1 MINISDEFKKYTYT
15 FNRSLS
21 SDIVLPYDKN
31 STLLGVNE
39 LVNGYNFNS
48 SLDKLQS
55 NLMYLYSVSKLAD
68 PDIPTDYEG
77 YIGTTSVGGDK
88 LEIQIKNFTPY
99 DVAKAAYKDGD
110 SDYSQMPY
118 FTVTDED
125 NKSYGV
131 FYGWDNDKPEKSN
144 YNTIAG
150 TLSTTLLSSFFI
162 DVSTAAYCGNENA
175 AYGAQAFLSA
185 FNFQI
190 HTFIF
195 ADGYPELYSTNLNP
209 VIALSGLSPYGGVFF
224 NNNKFPTVASFFGT
238 EAQAMKYQQGTS
250 NLVFSLHKNSFTVDS
265 DMTIID
271 IPADI
276 KSSGVVDEYAFN
288 NLVSTSVASGNLS
301 GFNAIFCCSPS
312 SVVSLS
318 AKSSASSLSAD
329 YTFTNYISSIGIN
342 NELPYQSING
352 SAYHDNSLYV
362 SDTATNNVVK
372 INVRGFTQ
380 NDNIRDNTFYETE
393 IIGGFG
399 GIRDNYSF
407 NEPRILQF
415 YKDRLYVYDKGNLCI
430 KVYDKDLGYVRN
442 LRKSGFAKSNP
453 PISIKIYNDTFYWL
467 TSGGKFFTL
476 DNDLNL
482 LKEEVLYNTDNTEYF
497 TDFVVAENINMLY
510 FSTKENIYKYY
521 FDNTQFI
528 GRFNLSE
535 NKIDKTELVFLS
547 HVENT
552 LNSVNLYA
560 YGKRGR
566 SGYLLRFNENDQYLN
581 LLSNYDFEIY
591 GKDEI
596 EVDKNEFTAN
606 FAYNKSILKLL
617 SNNLQFKNF
626 ITNMVSVSLRRD
638 GGIDYN
644 GVVYFNPAELEIL
657 NFNPGLDNYIGT
669 NEIFSRSVVNRV
681 LEKIYD
687 YQTRLL
693 SLFKNQVS
701 PPPTQQNIL
710 SPSLNAL
717 MLEDYPGNWDGTYNT
732 EQGLDFIELE
742 TEPVQQDQRVPV
754 ETEECACPT
763 IHAADCCPLTPDSDQ
778 FLYDCD
784 ITCTPPCDLITT
796 TFWVD
801 EITTYVLDGSGVS
814 NNDVKF
820 EQTIEVHPMKFYHQ
834 EGLLVQQ
841 QFGVST
847 FYSKPFVPPTY
858 IVNDEYT
865 VDRRKVELT
874 SPLQYFDLDNPY
886 FSSSADPVKYIGNRT
901 YTTINASNDL
911 ERDVTFNMYTVP
923 DSAINIGDCWGWVG
937 FDRSSYDWNV
947 ANNLQITQ
955 EAKDAG
961 VETGLTDC
969 SFNPEHF
976 IVYFTKPPEDVSCGN
991 VELYRGGVEWPYA
1004 EETVVLGTQY
1014 GMVDFWFNS
1023 FSEPD
1028 RFQVWF
1034 DDECVIDTGFV
1045 GAYSQRGSLTDN
1057 LRARLKKAIKDTGT
1071 GVVFRPKRDDDDLT
1085 YQLQNETD
1093 LGNIVNQYK
1102 KQSQKKDGNDYS
1114 KEVWNERDIKY
1125 PGYGKASFEKTT
1137 RTQTATVRVWAPT
1150 DGTRWKYTLWCP
1162 KPGGNKTDCGAL
1174 VNENSLKDTG
1184 DSDYS
1189 TSGKFLSK
1197 KWTLDEYGGA
1207 FRSTCSNTLI
1217 EECKCY
1223 KGYVPSDQDMT
1234 MLKTVNLT
1242 TVFDY
1247 KGCHL
1252 YDVIGGNEIVNKAIE
1267 NVQSPA
1273 PGGVVTLPGLPPQ
1286 IPAAGDLGRAAGITN
1301 VGVNPG
1307 GIWPDQ
1313 DRWIIVPLGQGL

>member
-1 MINISDEFKKYTYT
+1 MIKISDEFKKYTYT

-68 PDIPTDYEG
+68 PDIPTNYEG

-99 DVAKAAYKDGD
+99 DVAKAAYNNGD

-131 FYGWDNDKPEKSN
+131 FYGWDNDEPEKSN
-144 YNTIAG
+144 YNTVAG
-150 TLSTTLLSSFFI
+150 SLSSSLLSSFFI

-195 ADGYPELYSTNLNP
+195 ADGYPELYSTNQNP
-209 VIALSGLSPYGGVFF
+209 VIALSGKSPNGGVFF
-224 NNNKFPTVASFFGT
+224 NNSKFSNVASFFGT

-250 NLVFSLHKNSFTVDS
+250 NLVFNLHKNSFTVDS
-265 DMTIID
+265 NMTIID

-288 NLVSTSVASGNLS
+288 NLVSTSVAPGNLS
-301 GFNAIFCCSPS
+301 AFNAIFCCSPS

-318 AKSSASSLSAD
+318 AKSNASSLSSD

-362 SDTATNNVVK
+362 SDAATNNVVK

-380 NDNIRDNTFYETE
+380 NDTIRDNTFYETE
-393 IIGGFG
+393 IIGGLG
-399 GIRDNYSF
+399 GVRDNYSF

-442 LRKSGFAKSNP
+442 LRKSRFAKRNP

-521 FDNTQFI
+521 FDNTQYI

-581 LLSNYDFEIY
+581 LLSDYDFEIY

-701 PPPTQQNIL
+701 PPPVQQNIL
-710 SPSLNAL
+710 SPTLNAL
-717 MLEDYPGNWDGTYNT
+717 MLEDYPGNWDGTFNT

-763 IHAADCCPLTPDSDQ
+763 EIRLTCCPLTPDSDQ

-784 ITCTPPCDLITT
+784 ITCIPPCDLIIT

-801 EITTYVLDGSGVS
+801 EVTTYTLDGPGNPTEEFV
-814 NNDVKF
+814 
-820 EQTIEVHPMKFYHQ
+820 QTLEVHPMRFYHQ
-834 EGLLVQQ
+834 EGLLGSPR
-841 QFGVST
+841 GVAIPVEYGVNT
-847 FYSKPFVPPTY
+847 FFTKTNPSQISNY
-858 IVNDEYT
+858 IVT
-865 VDRRKVELT
+865 KGVDRETIRVDLS
-874 SPLQYFDLDNPY
+874 SPLDYFDLNNPY
-886 FSSSADPVKYIGNRT
+886 FSSRVDPVKYIGNRT
-901 YTTINASNDL
+901 YTTINASTGL

-923 DSAINIGDCWGWVG
+923 DSAINIGNCWGYVG

-955 EAKDAG
+955 AG
-961 VETGLTDC
+961 GDTGEETGLTDC
-969 SFNPEHF
+969 TFNAEHF
-976 IVYFTKPPEDVSCGN
+976 IVYFTTILVNSRVEVDLKYMNRVPNRRLILLGCFKNYRTGWVSDCDTENIIVYDTEVEAAENTLKWQAMANTWNEAVQVRLEGN
-991 VELYRGGVEWPYA
+991 EWVPGEGRGVKVP
-1004 EETVVLGTQY
+1004 
-1014 GMVDFWFNS
+1014 
-1023 FSEPD
+1023 
-1028 RFQVWF
+1028 
-1034 DDECVIDTGFV
+1034 
-1045 GAYSQRGSLTDN
+1045 
-1057 LRARLKKAIKDTGT
+1057 RARFLAGRMISGDRKEYYFRDKDTHSHTDPNFMLRIVGDGVFTEDGLGIIGT
-1071 GVVFRPKRDDDDLT
+1071 GVIQIFYSRDDGEAHGWAFARGDSKGPIIDGMVLPFGKSKST
-1085 YQLQNETD
+1085 GRRFGMSTRASD
-1093 LGNIVNQYK
+1093 SPTGSYK
-1102 KQSQKKDGNDYS
+1102 KTISLGS
-1114 KEVWNERDIKY
+1114 
-1125 PGYGKASFEKTT
+1125 
-1137 RTQTATVRVWAPT
+1137 TQTKV
-1150 DGTRWKYTLWCP
+1150 Y
-1162 KPGGNKTDCGAL
+1162 
-1174 VNENSLKDTG
+1174 
-1184 DSDYS
+1184 
-1189 TSGKFLSK
+1189 
-1197 KWTLDEYGGA
+1197 
-1207 FRSTCSNTLI
+1207 
-1217 EECKCY
+1217 
-1223 KGYVPSDQDMT
+1223 
-1234 MLKTVNLT
+1234 
-1242 TVFDY
+1242 DY
-1247 KGCHL
+1247 KGCKL
-1252 YDVIGGNEIVNKAIE
+1252 YDIIGENEIVNNATD

-1273 PGGVVTLPGLPPQ
+1273 PGGLAIVPGLSPQ

-1301 VGVNPG
+1301 VGIN
-1307 GIWPDQ
+1307 WPDF
-1313 DRWIIVPLGQGL
+1313 DRWIIVPLDQEV

>member
-131 FYGWDNDKPEKSN
+131 FYGWDNDEPEKSN

-150 TLSTTLLSSFFI
+150 SLSTTLLSSFFI
-162 DVSTAAYCGNENA
+162 DVSTATYCGNENA

-195 ADGYPELYSTNLNP
+195 ADGYPELHSSNLNP

-224 NNNKFPTVASFFGT
+224 NNEKFSNVASFFGT

-250 NLVFSLHKNSFTVDS
+250 NLVFSLHKDSFTIDS
-265 DMTIID
+265 SMTIID

-276 KSSGVVDEYAFN
+276 KSSGIQDKYAFN
-288 NLVSTSVASGNLS
+288 NLISTSVAPGNLS

-442 LRKSGFAKSNP
+442 LRKSGFAKNNP
-453 PISIKIYNDTFYWL
+453 PISIKMYNDTFYWL

-482 LKEEVLYNTDNTEYF
+482 IKEEVLYNTDNTEYF
-497 TDFVVAENINMLY
+497 TDFIVAENINMLY

-521 FDNTQFI
+521 FDNTQYI

-552 LNSVNLYA
+552 PNSVNLYA

-701 PPPTQQNIL
+701 PPPAQQNIL
-710 SPSLNAL
+710 SPTLNAL

-742 TEPVQQDQRVPV
+742 TELVQQDQRVPV
-754 ETEECACPT
+754 ISEECACPT
-763 IHAADCCPLTPDSDQ
+763 IYAADCCPKTPDSNQ

-784 ITCTPPCDLITT
+784 ITCKPPCDLIST

-801 EITTYVLDGSGVS
+801 EVTTYVLDG
-814 NNDVKF
+814 
-820 EQTIEVHPMKFYHQ
+820 
-834 EGLLVQQ
+834 
-841 QFGVST
+841 
-847 FYSKPFVPPTY
+847 
-858 IVNDEYT
+858 
-865 VDRRKVELT
+865 
-874 SPLQYFDLDNPY
+874 
-886 FSSSADPVKYIGNRT
+886 
-901 YTTINASNDL
+901 
-911 ERDVTFNMYTVP
+911 
-923 DSAINIGDCWGWVG
+923 
-937 FDRSSYDWNV
+937 
-947 ANNLQITQ
+947 
-955 EAKDAG
+955 
-961 VETGLTDC
+961 TG
-969 SFNPEHF
+969 S
-976 IVYFTKPPEDVSCGN
+976 
-991 VELYRGGVEWPYA
+991 
-1004 EETVVLGTQY
+1004 
-1014 GMVDFWFNS
+1014 
-1023 FSEPD
+1023 
-1028 RFQVWF
+1028 
-1034 DDECVIDTGFV
+1034 
-1045 GAYSQRGSLTDN
+1045 
-1057 LRARLKKAIKDTGT
+1057 
-1071 GVVFRPKRDDDDLT
+1071 
-1085 YQLQNETD
+1085 
-1093 LGNIVNQYK
+1093 
-1102 KQSQKKDGNDYS
+1102 
-1114 KEVWNERDIKY
+1114 
-1125 PGYGKASFEKTT
+1125 
-1137 RTQTATVRVWAPT
+1137 
-1150 DGTRWKYTLWCP
+1150 
-1162 KPGGNKTDCGAL
+1162 
-1174 VNENSLKDTG
+1174 
-1184 DSDYS
+1184 
-1189 TSGKFLSK
+1189 
-1197 KWTLDEYGGA
+1197 
-1207 FRSTCSNTLI
+1207 
-1217 EECKCY
+1217 
-1223 KGYVPSDQDMT
+1223 
-1234 MLKTVNLT
+1234 
-1242 TVFDY
+1242 
-1247 KGCHL
+1247 
-1252 YDVIGGNEIVNKAIE
+1252 
-1267 NVQSPA
+1267 
-1273 PGGVVTLPGLPPQ
+1273 
-1286 IPAAGDLGRAAGITN
+1286 
-1301 VGVNPG
+1301 
-1307 GIWPDQ
+1307 
-1313 DRWIIVPLGQGL
+1313 

>member
-68 PDIPTDYEG
+68 PDIPTNYEG

-99 DVAKAAYKDGD
+99 DVAKAAYNNGD

-131 FYGWDNDKPEKSN
+131 FYGWDNDEPEKSN
-144 YNTIAG
+144 YNTEAG
-150 TLSTTLLSSFFI
+150 SLSSSLLSSFFI

-195 ADGYPELYSTNLNP
+195 ADGYPELYSTNQNP
-209 VIALSGLSPYGGVFF
+209 VIALSGKSSYGGVFF
-224 NNNKFPTVASFFGT
+224 NNSKFSNVASFFGT

-250 NLVFSLHKNSFTVDS
+250 NLVFNLHKNSFTVDS
-265 DMTIID
+265 NMTIID

-288 NLVSTSVASGNLS
+288 NLVSTSVAPGNLS

-318 AKSSASSLSAD
+318 AKSSASSLSSD

-342 NELPYQSING
+342 NELPYESING

-380 NDNIRDNTFYETE
+380 NDTIRDNTFYETE
-393 IIGGFG
+393 IIGGLG
-399 GIRDNYSF
+399 GVRDNYSF

-442 LRKSGFAKSNP
+442 LRKSRFAKSNP

-521 FDNTQFI
+521 FDNTQYI

-581 LLSNYDFEIY
+581 LLSDYDFEIY

-701 PPPTQQNIL
+701 PPPAQQNIL
-710 SPSLNAL
+710 SPTLNAL
-717 MLEDYPGNWDGTYNT
+717 MLEDYPGNWDGTFNT

-754 ETEECACPT
+754 ITEECACPT
-763 IHAADCCPLTPDSDQ
+763 IHVADCCPLTPDSDQ

-796 TFWVD
+796 TFWLD
-801 EITTYVLDGSGVS
+801 EITTYVLDG
-814 NNDVKF
+814 
-820 EQTIEVHPMKFYHQ
+820 QTRGEELNQIIEVHPLKYRLQ
-834 EGLLVQQ
+834 EGWTVMGQE
-841 QFGVST
+841 GASV
-847 FYSKPFVPPTY
+847 FYSKSKVPVEFPETKEK
-858 IVNDEYT
+858 VVERT
-865 VDRRKVELT
+865 LVELS
-874 SPLQYFDLDNPY
+874 SPLQYFDLNNPY
-886 FSSSADPVKYIGNRT
+886 FSSRVDPVKYIGNRT
-901 YTTINASNDL
+901 YTTINASTGL

-923 DSAINIGDCWGWVG
+923 DSAINIGNCWGYVG

-955 EAKDAG
+955 AG
-961 VETGLTDC
+961 GDTGEETGLTDC
-969 SFNPEHF
+969 TFNAEHF
-976 IVYFTKPPEDVSCGN
+976 IVYFTTILVNSR
-991 VELYRGGVEWPYA
+991 VE
-1004 EETVVLGTQY
+1004 
-1014 GMVDFWFNS
+1014 VD
-1023 FSEPD
+1023 
-1028 RFQVWF
+1028 
-1034 DDECVIDTGFV
+1034 
-1045 GAYSQRGSLTDN
+1045 
-1057 LRARLKKAIKDTGT
+1057 LRY
-1071 GVVFRPKRDDDDLT
+1071 LT
-1085 YQLQNETD
+1085 YGTASGSQWNYPLTLLGCFKNFRTKWVSDCDTENIIVYDTEAEAAAKTAKWQARTD
-1093 LGNIVNQYK
+1093 
-1102 KQSQKKDGNDYS
+1102 
-1114 KEVWNERDIKY
+1114 VWNEAVQVRLEGNEWVPGEGRGVKVPKACYVAGRMISGDRKEYYFKDEDDHAWSDPNFMLRIVGNGVFTEDGLGIIGKGEIQIFYSRDDGEAH
-1125 PGYGKASFEKTT
+1125 GYAFTLGDDKGPIIDGIVLPINASRNSRKRFGLRDRTLDFPTSSYHKTISLGS
-1137 RTQTATVRVWAPT
+1137 TQTKV
-1150 DGTRWKYTLWCP
+1150 Y
-1162 KPGGNKTDCGAL
+1162 
-1174 VNENSLKDTG
+1174 
-1184 DSDYS
+1184 
-1189 TSGKFLSK
+1189 
-1197 KWTLDEYGGA
+1197 
-1207 FRSTCSNTLI
+1207 
-1217 EECKCY
+1217 
-1223 KGYVPSDQDMT
+1223 
-1234 MLKTVNLT
+1234 
-1242 TVFDY
+1242 DY
-1247 KGCHL
+1247 KGCKL
-1252 YDVIGGNEIVNKAIE
+1252 YDIVGENKIVNTATD
-1267 NVQSPA
+1267 NVQSQA
-1273 PGGVVTLPGLPPQ
+1273 PGGLATSPGLSPQ

-1301 VGVNPG
+1301 VGIN
-1307 GIWPDQ
+1307 WPDF
-1313 DRWIIVPLGQGL
+1313 DRWIIVPLDQEV